1 MWATEIMSDRRR
13 ALELAPEALFDH
25 FVDLSGRLIKHGNA
39 SAAYHLLAASF
50 ECAKQLR
57 SEEHLAQVERVAG
70 QFQAQLDSE
79 SPTHELSAAA
89 ASERG
94 MPALFVSLAH
104 TAKAAR
110 VGVKSEADLER
121 GGAMRQASE

>member
-1 MWATEIMSDRRR
+1 MATGKRVPP
-13 ALELAPEALFDH
+13 LELAPEAMFDH
-25 FVDLSGRLIKHGNA
+25 FIDLSGRLIRHGNA
-39 SAAYHLLAASF
+39 AATYHLLAASF

-79 SPTHELSAAA
+79 SPRHELSAAGA
-89 ASERG
+89 AERG

-104 TAKAAR
+104 TVKAAMA
-110 VGVKSEADLER
+110 GVKSEAALER
-121 GGAMRQASE
+121 RAETMRQVSE

>member
-1 MWATEIMSDRRR
+1 MPPKPAF
-13 ALELAPEALFDH
+13 AVACLHHA
-25 FVDLSGRLIKHGNA
+25 SGSLRWQGSGDYWLLWV
-39 SAAYHLLAASF
+39 STVLAASF

-57 SEEHLAQVERVAG
+57 SEEHLAQVERVAR

-110 VGVKSEADLER
+110 VGVKSEAALER
-121 GGAMRQASE
+121 GAAMRQASE